1 MRKIYKSD
9 SGLAITIKY
18 GVTTKHINFDTMTL
32 GNSMYAT
39 DDEKEQEGI
48 ESHSWYGDKF
58 ALAEVE
64 DPEEEAKKAAAIAK
78 KVADKEAE
86 EKELHTRQFS
96 NVADA
101 KEYVADTFG
110 VSRTQLRSK
119 DAVIN
124 VAKNHGVTIIISRD

>member
-9 SGLAITIKY
+9 SGLAITIKC
-18 GVTTKHINFDTMTL
+18 GATTKHINFDTMTM

-39 DDEKEQEGI
+39 DNEKEQEGI
-48 ESHSWYGDKF
+48 ESHSWYGSKIFLD
-58 ALAEVE
+58 EVE
-64 DPEEEAKKAAAIAK
+64 DPKEEAKKAAAQAK

-86 EKELHTRQFS
+86 ERELHTRQFS

-110 VSRTQLRSK
+110 VSRTQLRTK

-124 VAKNHGVTIIISRD
+124 VAKEHGVTIIISRD

>member
-1 MRKIYKSD
+1 M
-9 SGLAITIKY
+9 
-18 GVTTKHINFDTMTL
+18 TM

-39 DDEKEQEGI
+39 DNEKEQEGI
-48 ESHSWYGDKF
+48 ESHSWYGSKIFLD
-58 ALAEVE
+58 EVE
-64 DPEEEAKKAAAIAK
+64 DPKEEAKKAAAQAK

-86 EKELHTRQFS
+86 ERELHTRQFS

-110 VSRTQLRSK
+110 VSRTQLRTK

-124 VAKNHGVTIIISRD
+124 VAKEHGVTIIISRD